1 MASSNRSKNYN
12 VTVRGISLAIPK
24 DVLDDIDTID
34 LLGEVQDGNVFA
46 FPKLSKRLFG
56 EKGYEKVKGG
66 LAGKDGRTK
75 VSDMVEFFT
84 EVFSACNAL
93 SAKN

>member
-1 MASSNRSKNYN
+1 MASSRTKNYN

-46 FPKLSKRLFG
+46 FPKLAKRLFG

-66 LAGKDGRTK
+66 LSDADGRTK
-75 VSDMVEFFT
+75 VSDMAEFFT
-84 EVFSACNAL
+84 EVFNACNAL